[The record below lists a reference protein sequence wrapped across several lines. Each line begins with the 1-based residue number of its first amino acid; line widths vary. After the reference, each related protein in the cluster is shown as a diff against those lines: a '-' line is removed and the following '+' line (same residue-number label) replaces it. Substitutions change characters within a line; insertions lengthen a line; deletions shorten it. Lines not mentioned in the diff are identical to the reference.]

1 MATPLLSPPP
11 ESEHDAR
18 GSAAAH
24 HGGPAEAPLPE
35 PERAL
40 PEYVAEL
47 PAWLISMIVHMGL
60 LILLAVS
67 TIGPRAAPGPLL
79 IIGEP
84 GEQDV
89 SDDLVSLDAALD
101 DARTELFEP
110 LESKVDVATTIQN
123 DDILSKSSNA
133 AAAKPSLTDLLGE
146 QALVGGEGLGTG
158 FGHGDLLSGRGSSA
172 TKAALL
178 REGGGNQFSEEAVTK
193 ALKWLVA
200 HQDIK
205 DGGWSFD
212 HREGGHRC
220 AGRCKNPGTA
230 DEARIGATALALLPF
245 LGAGHT
251 PKSGTYREP
260 VRRGLHF
267 LIVKQN
273 PRSGALFEP
282 VGNMYSHGLAAIALA
297 EAYAMTR
304 DKPLHDAAQKA
315 LDFVSEAQDPG
326 GGGWRYVPGQ
336 SGDTSVVGW
345 QIMAL
350 KSGSLSYLRINPDT
364 IRNAARFLDSVS
376 ADGGATYGY
385 QQPGDGQATT
395 AIGLLCR
402 MYMGWKRDH
411 ETLVR
416 GVAFLDEHGPSKGD
430 MYYNYYATQVLHH
443 VGGEPWKR
451 WNSKMRDQLIAS
463 QATRGHEQGSWYMR
477 DRHGDRGG
485 RLYCTALAA
494 MVLEV
499 YYRHLPLYKQDSV
512 DEAFRGE

>member
-1 MATPLLSPPP
+1 M
-11 ESEHDAR
+11 
-18 GSAAAH
+18 
-24 HGGPAEAPLPE
+24 
-35 PERAL
+35 
-40 PEYVAEL
+40 V
-47 PAWLISMIVHMGL
+47 VHMLL
-60 LILLAVS
+60 LIVLAIYSVGTRGNPVALS
-67 TIGPRAAPGPLL
+67 
-79 IIGEP
+79 IIGET
-84 GEQDV
+84 GEEEV
-89 SDDLVSLDAALD
+89 GDDFVALDAALD
-101 DARTELFEP
+101 AAKAELIDPVETRLDF
-110 LESKVDVATTIQN
+110 DIAADR
-123 DDILSKSSNA
+123 DDILSKASDA
-133 AAAKPSLTDLLGE
+133 LGAKSGGAGDLLGE
-146 QALVGGEGLGTG
+146 RALIGTDGPIAG
-158 FGHGDLLSGRGSSA
+158 FGHGDLLAGRGSSQ
-172 TKAALL
+172 TKAALI
-178 REGGGNQFSEEAVTK
+178 REGGGNEFSEEAVAK

-200 HQDIK
+200 HQAT

-212 HREGGHRC
+212 HRQGGHRC

-260 VRRGLHF
+260 VRRGLHY
-267 LIVKQN
+267 LITRQN
-273 PRSGALFEP
+273 LRSGALFEP

-304 DKPLHDAAQKA
+304 DKPLHDAAQAA
-315 LDFVSEAQDPG
+315 LDFISEAQDPG

-336 SGDTSVVGW
+336 AGDTSVVGW

-350 KSGSLSYLRINPDT
+350 KSGSMSYLKINPDT
-364 IRNAARFLDSVS
+364 IRNASRFLDAVG

-411 ETLVR
+411 EVLDR
-416 GVAFLDEHGPSKGD
+416 GVAFLDKRGPSKGD

-451 WNSKMRDQLIAS
+451 WNAKMRDQLIAS

-494 MVLEV
+494 MILEV

-512 DEAFRGE
+512 DEAFRVE